1 MQRYID
7 IIFKSPGRV
16 TLVFLLSFLGMCL
29 LYQYPHELFTRPHG
43 YHVWRQIDGF
53 SVVRNYY
60 QLSMDFFHPR
70 ISQLVSDDGLE
81 LAEFPIVYYISA
93 IGYKLLGFHEWIPR
107 VIDLLIVLFGLWCLF
122 RLVADVLSDYFSG
135 LILSLLLFTSPVL
148 IYYSIAPL
156 PDIAGM
162 SLALAGL
169 YYFYRFIRDERRGFL
184 FWSFLFYAVAGA
196 IKPTA
201 IISLAAIIS
210 TVAATQGFN
219 LFKPDTFPSLARRSI
234 IQIAIYAFMTLG
246 TVAAWWLY
254 VAYYRHLHH
263 ISSIFQMHANPIW
276 HAKDGEILKVIRHTW
291 TWTNH
296 YFNIPAVALAAL
308 LLFFAFRYF
317 SKNAALIFLAYIIY
331 LFGCIAYLMVFFTQ
345 FYVHDYYS
353 IVVLPLYIATL
364 FVFVFAMRKAQPDVF
379 SSARFRVT
387 MLLFF
392 LMNVGYASYKVE
404 QRNTDPGFKADDHL
418 QLTNIEPYLDSIG
431 VKRNESVIYW
441 GDFAPNIAFY
451 FMNRRGWGQWAYGG
465 ILSKENI
472 DRSISKG
479 AKFLIID
486 HNQSPGGIEE
496 NTFSGYQVHKVG
508 ERDGVEIFTISK

>member
-7 IIFKSPGRV
+7 IIFKSPGRA

-29 LYQYPHELFTRPHG
+29 LYHYPHELFTRPHG
-43 YHVWRQIDGF
+43 YHIWRQIDGF

-60 QLSMDFFHPR
+60 QISMDFFHPR

-122 RLVADVLSDYFSG
+122 RLLADVLSDHFSA

-162 SLALAGL
+162 PLALAGL
-169 YYFYRFIRDERRGFL
+169 YYFYRYMRSERIGYL
-184 FWSFLFYAVAGA
+184 ILSFLFYAVAGS

-201 IISLAAIIS
+201 IISLAAVIS
-210 TVAATQGFN
+210 VVAATQSINF
-219 LFKPDTFPSLARRSI
+219 FKPDTFPALARRSI
-234 IQIAIYAFMTLG
+234 IQIFIYAFATLSM
-246 TVAAWWLY
+246 VVAWWCY
-254 VAYYRHLHH
+254 VAYYRHLYH
-263 ISSIFQMHANPIW
+263 ISSIFQMHADPIW
-276 HAKDGEILKVIRHTW
+276 RAGDGEILRVIRHSW

-296 YFNIPAVALAAL
+296 YFNIPSVALAGL
-308 LLFFAFRYF
+308 LLVFAFRYF
-317 SKNAALIFLAYIIY
+317 SKQMVLIFLSYFIY
-331 LFGCIAYLMVFFTQ
+331 LCGCIAYVLVFFTQ
-345 FYVHDYYS
+345 FYVHDYYI
-353 IVVLPLYIATL
+353 IVILPLYIASL
-364 FVFVFAMRKAQPDVF
+364 FVFVFAMQRSQPDVF
-379 SSARFRVT
+379 RSLRFRTV

-392 LMNVGYASYKVE
+392 LMNVGYASYKVD
-404 QRNTDPGFKADDHL
+404 QRNTNPGFKTDDHT

-431 VKRNESVIYW
+431 IKKNDPVIYW
-441 GDFAPNIAFY
+441 GDLAPNIAFY
-451 FMNRRGWGQWAYGG
+451 FMNRRGWGQWAYGHV
-465 ILSKENI
+465 LSKENI

-479 AKFLIID
+479 AKFLLID

-496 NTFSGYQVHKVG
+496 GTFSSYHVHKIG
-508 ERDGVEIFTISK
+508 ERDSVEIFMISK